1 MATPTTLAP
10 RMSLFWRI
18 HFWAALIASPFT
30 LLATLTGLLYVFT
43 PQIEGVLHSH
53 LDTVVAQ
60 GQRLPLDAAIAAAQA
75 AAPAGAT
82 LKSVVPAYQPQ
93 DSVQVYFKAQNAGTR
108 TSMPAAD
115 AGGEHSGHQHGAA
128 PAAVT
133 DAGSSKR
140 PAVAGASM
148 DHNPSDR
155 IPIGT
160 IVYVNPYNAQVLGS
174 LLEIDRF
181 GMWSKRLHSS
191 LLQPDSWRWM
201 IELAASWLMVM
212 LLTGMYLWWPR
223 GNKKALPQAGVTGRN
238 AWRQWHAF
246 VGVALA
252 AMSLA
257 ILTTGLT
264 WSKYSGAQIRGA
276 MDAAGQASP
285 KAPKDLK
292 STPLAGRTP
301 LNWEAAWQTSAKQS
315 PDVSMQ
321 LTPPR
326 GPQGTWRANNFDRG
340 QPDKRFNLQLDA
352 YNGKTLY
359 YSGWDDLAVFGKAT
373 AIGIPFHRGEFGWW
387 NQALLIVFGV
397 GVLFS
402 LVSGW
407 AMFFKRR
414 RAGLLGLPPLKH
426 GAWASMPV
434 MGWVSA
440 AIFFVLMPLLAYSA
454 AVVALIEAGMAWQ
467 ARRGAIENAN

>member
-43 PQIEGVLHSH
+43 PQIEGVVHSH

-60 GQRLPLDAAIAAAQA
+60 GQRLPLDAAVAAAQA

-93 DSVQVYFKAQNAGTR
+93 DSVQVYFRAPSPANAASGG
-108 TSMPAAD
+108 AE
-115 AGGEHSGHQHGAA
+115 AGGEHSGHQHSA
-128 PAAVT
+128 T
-133 DAGSSKR
+133 
-140 PAVAGASM
+140 PAVAVGKAGGATI
-148 DHNPSDR
+148 DRANSDR
-155 IPIGT
+155 IPSGT

-191 LLQPDSWRWM
+191 LLQPDGWRWM

-264 WSKYSGAQIRGA
+264 WSKYSGAQIRTA
-276 MDAAGQASP
+276 MDAAGQAPP

-292 STPLAGRTP
+292 STLLDGQRPLG
-301 LNWEAAWQTSAKQS
+301 WEAAWQAAAKQS

-434 MGWVSA
+434 MGWLSA